1 MARAV
6 SEKVGRGT
14 CPSRDCNDLV
24 MYRRSSG
31 GMLTHKCDGCD
42 SSGYAIPGSTAHTQR
57 MASIAAHAPPAAAVT
72 PPAAAPSPP
81 AAAPSPAIAAPSPA
95 AKARNAFNLMDL

>member
-1 MARAV
+1 MARV
-6 SEKVGRGT
+6 ISEKVGRGL

-42 SSGYAIPGSTAHTQR
+42 SSGYAAPGSTAHTAR
-57 MASIAAHAPPAAAVT
+57 MASIEAHNPKPPAT
-72 PPAAAPSPP
+72 PE
-81 AAAPSPAIAAPSPA
+81 PSPAPVPA
-95 AKARNAFNLMDL
+95 STGKTKPAFSLQNL

>member
-6 SEKVGRGT
+6 SEKVGRGP

-57 MASIAAHAPPAAAVT
+57 MASIADHAPKTDAPANQPAS
-72 PPAAAPSPP
+72 AAAP
-81 AAAPSPAIAAPSPA
+81 AASLTPSPA
-95 AKARNAFNLMDL
+95 AKARQDFNLMDL